1 MMTSAHSELEML
13 LSVCHVHLN
22 EVDRHVMNGDV
33 SKAEFRARE
42 LAENAKLLS
51 HALFREQ
58 RRSGE
63 VNHEHH

>member
-1 MMTSAHSELEML
+1 MTKEIEML

-22 EVDRHVMNGDV
+22 EVDRHVMNKDII
-33 SKAEFRARE
+33 KAEFRAQE

-63 VNHEHH
+63 VK